1 LAPGGRLVKLG
12 LLGGSRAEIDLGRVL
27 GGSLRL
33 IGSRLRPRPISE
45 RIKITRRF
53 EGRFLPML
61 ASGELQP
68 VIDRV
73 FPITEAEA
81 AHAHVKENRNIGK
94 VILEVPAGGQGL

>member
-1 LAPGGRLVKLG
+1 
-12 LLGGSRAEIDLGRVL
+12 
-27 GGSLRL
+27 
-33 IGSRLRPRPISE
+33 
-45 RIKITRRF
+45 
-53 EGRFLPML
+53 ML

-94 VILEVPAGGQGL
+94 VILEVPAGG